1 MAIARAG
8 QHLAAGGHMMH
19 DDRLFDST
27 FRDSPI
33 GMALVDD
40 AGTYVA
46 LNDAFARILGRDS
59 AEVAGTHY
67 STYTHPD
74 DLRRDREMMTAVAS
88 GSMPYYQAQKRL
100 LHRNGDTIWTRVTVS
115 DVAQDLDS
123 ERHTCVVQMEDVT
136 EVRRTKE
143 LLQRRAQYD
152 HLTGLPNR
160 TLLVDTLARMLD
172 KTLPTSSL
180 AVLFVDIDHFKLIND
195 SFGHEAG
202 DQAIVE
208 VAQRISGA
216 VRPSDVVARLGG
228 DEFVVVLDT
237 IVSENAAQGLLAV
250 ITDAVQAPLEVADH
264 TLRLTIST
272 GIALADNGLTAE
284 TLVRRADLAMY
295 AAKQAGRA
303 CSEVFRKDIHANA
316 LSRLSVEAELRTAI
330 TDGQLRV
337 HYQPVVDLATR
348 EVVSFE
354 ALVRW
359 QHPTR
364 GLLLPQEFIDVCE
377 AANLVIELG
386 EIVLRDACMF
396 IASHPE
402 FTGKV
407 FVNVSTRQIG
417 AADLARVV
425 SSVLR
430 STGVGADRIGL
441 EITESGMLA
450 ATPAEQ
456 SDLERLAA
464 MGIDLLIDD
473 FGTGYSSLSSV
484 LQNPVSGIKLAREF
498 TLRLGD
504 RSTGD
509 RISTAIASLTTS
521 LDMYGIIE
529 GIETEAQYAIARSHG
544 WAFGQGFL
552 FGHAVPAA
560 DIVINAVLGAK
571 GTDLLSTN
579 FAPGALT

>member
-1 MAIARAG
+1 MT
-8 QHLAAGGHMMH
+8 H
-19 DDRLFDST
+19 DDTLFHST

-40 AGTYVA
+40 AGIYVA
-46 LNDAFARILGRDS
+46 LNDAFARMLGRES
-59 AEVAGTHY
+59 AEVVGTHY
-67 STYTHPD
+67 STHTHPED
-74 DLRRDREMMTAVAS
+74 VRRDREMMTAAAS

-100 LHRNGDTIWTRVTVS
+100 VHRNGDTIWTRVTVS
-115 DVAQDLDS
+115 DVARNADTG
-123 ERHTCVVQMEDVT
+123 RRTCVVQIEDVS
-136 EVRRTKE
+136 EVRRARE

-160 TLLVDTLARMLD
+160 SLLVDSLAQMLERA
-172 KTLPTSSL
+172 PHPASI

-195 SFGHEAG
+195 SYGHEAG
-202 DQAIVE
+202 DEAIVE
-208 VAQRISGA
+208 VARRISTA
-216 VRPSDVVARLGG
+216 VRPSDIVARLGG
-228 DEFVVVLDT
+228 DEFVVILGSILSD
-237 IVSENAAQGLLAV
+237 AAALGLLAV
-250 ITDAVQAPLEVADH
+250 ITDAVQAPLQVADH

-272 GIALADNGLTAE
+272 GVALSTPDSTAE
-284 TLVRRADLAMY
+284 TLIRRADLAMY
-295 AAKQAGRA
+295 AAKQDGRA
-303 CSEVFRKDIHANA
+303 QSVVFQPDVHTNA

-330 TDGQLRV
+330 AEGQLRV
-337 HYQPVVDLATR
+337 HYQPVVELETR
-348 EVVSFE
+348 ETVAFE

-359 QHPTR
+359 QHPAR

-386 EIVLRDACMF
+386 KFVVEEACLF

-402 FTGKV
+402 FAGKV
-407 FVNVSTRQIG
+407 LVNVSTRQIG
-417 AADLARVV
+417 GADLSRAVAVV
-425 SSVLR
+425 LET
-430 STGVGADRIGL
+430 TGVGADRLGL

-456 SDLERLAA
+456 SDLESLAA

-484 LQNPVSGIKLAREF
+484 LKNPVSGLKLAREF

-509 RISTAIASLTTS
+509 RISTAIATLTTS

-529 GIETEAQYAIARSHG
+529 GIETEAQYAIARRHG
-544 WAFGQGFL
+544 WAYGQGFL
-552 FGHAVPAA
+552 FGHAAPAEDITIATAAERELA
-560 DIVINAVLGAK
+560 D
-571 GTDLLSTN
+571 
-579 FAPGALT
+579 APSRTSSSMELT